1 MKKSDLNTLSMAEAV
16 IAVLNL
22 FIAKIGLAPKLQVL
36 FDLLTGLVTKY
47 HDMNKKMV
55 LENGFASIKQ
65 KSRDAL
71 TSAADILISQMKLY
85 AAMENDLVTAN
96 QLNLYYSDLY
106 KVGGDILADR
116 CTKVA
121 DVATA
126 LGAKLTGYNVTPVI
140 VTDFRKLIVGFSEL
154 LSAPRMDITAR
165 AAIKK
170 EMENI
175 IREIRALLN
184 DKMDLSMNSIKKSEP
199 EFFNAYTSARVIVDR
214 KGKRIAK
221 QPDSDTTGMISGTLT
236 DSETGDPIADAIVQL
251 EGTDEATTTDEDGEF
266 IFDTVAAGQANVVCI
281 KELYKNLN
289 LSGVVVKAGE
299 ETEVEGV
306 MEKES

>member
-1 MKKSDLNTLSMAEAV
+1 MKKSDLNTLSMAQAV

-22 FIAKIGLAPKLQVL
+22 FTAKIGLAPKLQEL
-36 FDLLTGLVTKY
+36 LDLLTDLVTKY
-47 HDMNKKMV
+47 HDKNKKMV
-55 LENGFASIKQ
+55 LENDFASIKQ

-71 TSAADILISQMKLY
+71 TLAADILISQMKLY
-85 AAMENDLVTAN
+85 AAMEKDLITTN
-96 QLNLYYSDLY
+96 QLNLYYNDLY
-106 KVGGDILADR
+106 KVSGDMLADR

-126 LGAKLTGYNVTPVI
+126 LGVKLTGYNVTPVI
-140 VTDFRKLIVGFSEL
+140 VTDFRTLIGGFSEL
-154 LSAPRMDITAR
+154 ISAPRMDITAR

-170 EMENI
+170 DMENI

-199 EFFNAYTSARVIVDR
+199 EMYNAYTSARVVVDL
-214 KGKRIAK
+214 KGKRNVK
-221 QPDSDTTGMISGTLT
+221 HPVSDTTGMISGTLT
-236 DSETGDPIADAIVQL
+236 DSEIGDPIADAIVQL
-251 EGTDEATTTDEDGEF
+251 DGTDEATTTDEDGEF
-266 IFDTVAAGQANVVCI
+266 IFDTVAAGTANIVCT

-289 LSGVVVKAGE
+289 LTGIVVKAGE

-306 MEKES
+306 MEKE